1 MYKYNLVL
9 VHTPEKQDIADFL
22 TIRNMMLGAAPDIR
36 VIVVTVGEQLAAVLA
51 PHVSTLP
58 TVIFSPM
65 PLKLPPSVRGTR
77 LCTVLKTK
85 MQEWQL
91 LKDAGFPVP
100 DAILLHDPRD
110 FDHTGWG
117 GLVVVKPNRGMRGR
131 GVRLVPAASVRDLD
145 LSAINEEGAYDSGE
159 IVVQKWIDTGPYP
172 SSHRVMTVL
181 GAAVYCNK
189 SLSEERATRRP
200 DSVPRQGVPIA
211 TNNQKRK
218 FSLAYDRDVIEL
230 AESIHSKLDFT
241 SVMGIDIIRDHR
253 TRALHV
259 LELNSGGWTWH
270 LSSAGGQ
277 RDQPIYGVDYYG
289 QFDAL
294 KIITGKLI
302 EKTRQYPS

>member
-22 TIRNMMLGAAPDIR
+22 TIRSMMLGAAPDIR
-36 VIVVTVGEQLAAVLA
+36 VIVVTVGDQLAADLA
-51 PHVSTLP
+51 PLVSALP

-77 LCTVLKTK
+77 LCTRLRTK

-91 LKDAGFPVP
+91 LKDAGFSVP
-100 DAILLHDPRD
+100 EAILLQDLRD
-110 FDHTGWG
+110 FNPAGWG
-117 GLVVVKPNRGMRGR
+117 DLVIVKPNRGMRGR
-131 GVRLVPAASVRDLD
+131 GVRLVPATAVRDLD
-145 LSAINEEGAYDSGE
+145 LGAINEAGAYDSGE

-189 SLSEERATRRP
+189 SQSEERATRRP
-200 DSVPRQGVPIA
+200 DSVPKEGVPIA
-211 TNNQKRK
+211 TNGQKRM
-218 FSLAYDRDVIEL
+218 FWLAYDRDVIEL
-230 AESIHSKLDFT
+230 AESIHSKLDFI

-253 TRALHV
+253 TRELHV

-270 LSSAGGQ
+270 LSSAGGR

-302 EKTRQYPS
+302 EKTRQLAS